1 MSKINIKA
9 ILKSNEETHIFQ
21 GKGIKKDSRII
32 YLDENTQ
39 TKITL
44 DNIITI
50 ERKSNYHLIL
60 NLKKGI
66 KLKGKYINN
75 YGTIELETY
84 AAEIIKKKNEIQI
97 TYTIIANKEVLDTF
111 TYKLKFSLDTWIEY
125 DTMF

>member
-21 GKGIKKDSRII
+21 GKGIKKDSQII

>member
-111 TYKLKFSLDTWIEY
+111 TYKLKFSLDT
-125 DTMF
+125 

>member
-39 TKITL
+39 TKINL